1 MNNLRLIRSDGE
13 SILEGKKQTDWLSAL
28 FEINR
33 LLRNC
38 TSIAEVYDKVI
49 EIVTSLLEVESAG
62 IILFS
67 QETNELVL
75 ERAAFAL
82 SVEDLAAYRFPL
94 TSSGQTINVFQTGR
108 PYVSENSNQ
117 DSSTFRKYT
126 KLFGVRNTAMVPL
139 EVENRRIGVL
149 HVYNKKAGPFT
160 HEDEEILLVLAVHL
174 AVLIENVCLYE
185 REKKMVEALDNLNQK
200 TIAYQARLERLLEIH
215 NQLIAK
221 VLSGEG
227 LPVIAKGLSN
237 LLQAPVVIE
246 DKHYQLM
253 AASEHMDDPKYSLK
267 YLPGNKKSLE
277 QTLQSG
283 QIVRVFPYSYHGVQC
298 TRIIAP
304 IGEPG
309 HLIGYL
315 SVIMDPVRAESDL
328 ENVAIEQGAIV
339 VSLEM
344 MKEKIKTEVE
354 SRYRGEFLEDLLN
367 GAYGSEENFYERA
380 EFFGYNFTWPTRVVV
395 ANLKRKGKNIISA
408 EAHRQFIKGTLTETF
423 PQCFTARK
431 KNNLVMLVPVTPG
444 QDTRELAAGFKKIK
458 EQISQQCPDF
468 RMTVGIG
475 NVCLE
480 LRAYQESY
488 QQALKALAFARPEG
502 PGGQVIYYEELGIIG
517 LLAEIKDQDILSK
530 FAHSKIGPLLEYDPK
545 KSQSFLETL
554 EEYIK
559 SGNSLKDTAE
569 TLHIHIGTLKYRLRR
584 IREILEISEFSAEIL
599 FDLRVALCA
608 NRLLAE

>member
-1 MNNLRLIRSDGE
+1 MNNLRLVKSDKE
-13 SILEGKKQTDWLSAL
+13 NILEGKKQTDWLSAL

-82 SVEDLAAYRFPL
+82 SVEELAAYRFPL

-149 HVYNKKAGPFT
+149 HVYNKKDGPFT
-160 HEDEEILLVLAVHL
+160 QEDEEILLVLAANL

-185 REKKMVEALDNLNQK
+185 REKKMVEALDKLNQK
-200 TIAYQARLERLLEIH
+200 TIAYQARLEKLLEIH

-237 LLQAPVVIE
+237 LLQAPVIIE

-315 SVIMDPVRAESDL
+315 SVITDPVRAESDL

-367 GAYGSEENFYERA
+367 GVYGSEENFYERA

-395 ANLKRKGKNIISA
+395 ANLKRKGKNIITA
-408 EAHRQFIKGTLTETF
+408 EAPRQLIKAALTEIF
-423 PQCFTARK
+423 PRCFTARK
-431 KNNLVMLVPVTPG
+431 KNNIVMLVPVTPG
-444 QDTRELAAGFKKIK
+444 QDTREFTASFKKFK
-458 EQISQQCPDF
+458 ELISQQCCDF

-475 NVCLE
+475 NVCRE
-480 LRAYQESY
+480 LRTYQESY

-502 PGGQVIYYEELGIIG
+502 PGGQVIYYGELGIIG

-530 FAHSKIGPLLEYDPK
+530 FANSKIGPLLEYDPK

-559 SGNSLKDTAE
+559 SGNSLKDTAQ

-584 IREILEISEFSAEIL
+584 IREILDISEFSAEIL